1 MLLATALQQADWK
14 QHTWGAAY
22 GSIKYDMDKAVTGKS
37 KDPYDQYT
45 FAEIAKKGGICGDQA
60 YFSANTARALGI
72 PASILSG
79 DGPRGPH
86 AWIHPLPWPPSA
98 IG

>member
-1 MLLATALQQADWK
+1 
-14 QHTWGAAY
+14 
-22 GSIKYDMDKAVTGKS
+22 MDKAVTGKS

-45 FAEIAKKGGICGDQA
+45 FAEIAKKGGICSDQA
-60 YFSANTARALGI
+60 YFSANTARAHGI

-86 AWIHPLPWPPSA
+86 AWIHPPPWLPSA